1 MKSQAITNAL
11 EFNHA
16 RGSQACGSQACGGQA
31 SGGQASGGQAS
42 GGQAIE
48 NEIPVSYSDLD
59 RKMTRRSRPT
69 RRWRQI
75 GRGRQSQSRWRQSQK
90 GFTLIEL
97 IVSFSILLILSTM
110 ALPLAHMK
118 VQRERERQLR
128 IALAEIRKAID
139 RHKDAADAGTLGQ
152 FDPDTYGYPES
163 LDLLVEGVPMQA
175 GGMGGMGGQQ
185 GFGQSAS
192 SMGNRSRGGMG
203 GGGFGG
209 GGMSGGS
216 RGGMGGG
223 GFGGGGMGGGSR
235 GGMGGGS
242 RGGVGGGGFGGGG
255 MGGGSRGGMG
265 GGGFGGSSGGMGN
278 RGGGMGGRSGSQD
291 GMRSDDDE
299 EQTIRFLRRIPLDPI
314 TRTTDWGIRA
324 VQDDPGAMNWGG
336 GNVFDVFTKSMDMAL
351 DGSRYSEW

>member
-209 GGMSGGS
+209 
-216 RGGMGGG
+216 
-223 GFGGGGMGGGSR
+223 
-235 GGMGGGS
+235 
-242 RGGVGGGGFGGGG
+242 
-255 MGGGSRGGMG
+255 
-265 GGGFGGSSGGMGN
+265 SSGGMGN